1 MGIVE
6 ETQDEAIAAFMP
18 TTTIKGSKVVNVS
31 EEHLGMLEEMMIDPE
46 KGKIAYAVLSFGGF
60 LGIGNKLF
68 AIPWEVL
75 ESSRG
80 DYILRIEKSVLEKME
95 GFDKEEWSLTRDELA
110 KVYAHFE
117 IQPYWETKMGI
128 VEETQDIEIGDFL
141 PTTTIKGSKV
151 INVNKEHLGKIEEV
165 MIDANMGR
173 IAYAV
178 LSFGGFLGIGNKLFA
193 IPWEVLELNRGEY
206 ILRIDKSVLEKME
219 GFDKEEWSL
228 THDELA
234 KVYAHF
240 GIQPYWQ
247 TKMGIVEET
256 QDEAIAAF
264 IPTTTIKGSKVVNV
278 KEEHLGMIEELI
290 IDAEKGK
297 IAYAVLSFGGF
308 LGIGNKLF
316 PIPWEALELN
326 RYDYILKI
334 DKSVLEKAEG
344 FDKEEWSLTHDELA
358 KVYAYFGIQ
367 PHWEKT

>member
-1 MGIVE
+1 ME
-6 ETQDEAIAAFMP
+6 HEAFLP
-18 TTTIKGSKVVNVS
+18 TNIIKGSKVINVS

-46 KGKIAYAVLSFGGF
+46 KGK
-60 LGIGNKLF
+60 
-68 AIPWEVL
+68 
-75 ESSRG
+75 
-80 DYILRIEKSVLEKME
+80 
-95 GFDKEEWSLTRDELA
+95 
-110 KVYAHFE
+110 
-117 IQPYWETKMGI
+117 
-128 VEETQDIEIGDFL
+128 
-141 PTTTIKGSKV
+141 
-151 INVNKEHLGKIEEV
+151 
-165 MIDANMGR
+165 